1 MTTLQSFAV
10 TGDTTA
16 QAIAN
21 LAHAVGEAPTGAHF
35 VCVFYDAEHED
46 DEEIVKALLLLFEE
60 ATEFDGGGG
69 DAFVLGKQLFD
80 FADGATEVA
89 AFKSGGHGNELPEVV
104 AL

>member
-46 DEEIVKALLLLFEE
+46 DAI
-60 ATEFDGGGG
+60 
-69 DAFVLGKQLFD
+69 FD
-80 FADGATEVA
+80 FLRARFERA
-89 AFKSGGHGNELPEVV
+89 AILGGTAGCRPKGS
-104 AL
+104 